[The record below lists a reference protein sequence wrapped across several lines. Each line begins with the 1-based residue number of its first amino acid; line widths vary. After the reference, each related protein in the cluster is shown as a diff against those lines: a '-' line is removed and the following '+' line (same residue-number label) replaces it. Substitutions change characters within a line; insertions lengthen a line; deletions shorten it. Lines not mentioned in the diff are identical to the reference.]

1 MKNNEYDNRAYA
13 DKIAEMKTDLV
24 RLKTQ
29 NRVSE

>member
-13 DKIAEMKTDLV
+13 EKIAKMKTELV

-29 NRVSE
+29 YRVN

>member
-13 DKIAEMKTDLV
+13 EKIAEMKTELV

-29 NRVSE
+29 YRVN